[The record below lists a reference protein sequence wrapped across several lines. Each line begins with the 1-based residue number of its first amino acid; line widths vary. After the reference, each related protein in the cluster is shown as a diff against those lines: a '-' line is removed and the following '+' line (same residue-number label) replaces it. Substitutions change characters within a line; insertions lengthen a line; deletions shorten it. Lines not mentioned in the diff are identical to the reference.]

1 MDKAKL
7 RSIFKSL
14 DKNIK
19 DINRASCAM
28 LASEILDT
36 DKVDVSKINN
46 ASFIAYKKVR
56 KLAELL
62 DLEQSIWYSDK
73 AKQKMG
79 ENNGTR

>member
-1 MDKAKL
+1 MNIETKMDKTKL

-19 DINRASCAM
+19 DINRAS
-28 LASEILDT
+28 LGLDL
-36 DKVDVSKINN
+36 KNKDVSKINN

-62 DLEQSIWYSDK
+62 GLEQSIWYSDK
-73 AKQKMG
+73 AKEQM
-79 ENNGTR
+79 ENAQ